1 METTMDSRLHCVKYR
16 KQRATSKCAGCLQD
30 LCYNHLTD
38 HCEQLSKELDE
49 IEINRNLFRQTLT
62 EQTNHPKNDS
72 LMEEIN
78 KWKEDSIIK
87 IQQIAEECKQLLIQY
102 TNKYFNQLEI
112 DLVKL
117 TDQLRQTRQENDF
130 NEIDLNQLKEKLTQ
144 LKKDLDQ
151 PPKVSITQDS
161 TCFIKKISIIRSSR
175 KCISYI

>member
-1 METTMDSRLHCVKYR
+1 MDSRLHCVECR

>member
-1 METTMDSRLHCVKYR
+1 
-16 KQRATSKCAGCLQD
+16 
-30 LCYNHLTD
+30 
-38 HCEQLSKELDE
+38 
-49 IEINRNLFRQTLT
+49 
-62 EQTNHPKNDS
+62 
-72 LMEEIN
+72 MEEIN

-161 TCFIKKISIIRSSR
+161 TCFIKKISIIRSS
-175 KCISYI
+175 